1 MKTSKKFLFLF
12 IISFLTSNSLAT
24 DKTEITRYTTARVEI
39 DYSGHIGDFLQQLAY
54 KLNIA
59 YYNYQADPL
68 LKISV
73 YQDNNASLQDLI
85 NSINKQMD
93 KQKVIIDLMNDKPT
107 LALVNK
113 NVKSLI
119 APQFIGDF
127 DFSKNLENNK
137 ENSEKNIN
145 QLENLET
152 SAIHPQSEDNKKPE
166 ENNLNDKEKYIQE
179 QESKMKKF
187 VLLSQDEKLI
197 AKYKRKAPLY
207 TVNNKEI
214 IQLDNIRSTKLNTFL
229 VFEHNINVEDYQID
243 GNFEDIAKLGNIV
256 AILHRKKSPPKSIT
270 ITTKNNQKVEII
282 KTN

>member
-1 MKTSKKFLFLF
+1 
-12 IISFLTSNSLAT
+12 
-24 DKTEITRYTTARVEI
+24 YTTARVEI

-127 DFSKNLENNK
+127 DFSKNLD
-137 ENSEKNIN
+137 KNIN
-145 QLENLET
+145 Q
-152 SAIHPQSEDNKKPE
+152 SEKPE
-166 ENNLNDKEKYIQE
+166 PPKIPSQPEDAKKTEESNLADKEKYIQE
-179 QESKMKKF
+179 QESKMKEF

-270 ITTKNNQKVEII
+270 ITNKNNQKVEII